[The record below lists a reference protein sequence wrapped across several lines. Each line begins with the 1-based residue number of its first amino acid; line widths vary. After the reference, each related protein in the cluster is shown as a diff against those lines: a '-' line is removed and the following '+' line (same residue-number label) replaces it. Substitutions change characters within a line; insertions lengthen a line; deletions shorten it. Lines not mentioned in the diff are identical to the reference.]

1 MADTSEFSYGSHLQL
16 DKLLSTQVPV
26 SGRHDELLFIIQHQ
40 TSELWFRL
48 VLAEIDAA
56 RSRLKA
62 GDLRGALK
70 ALKRVAVVLYHLVQ
84 SWEVLRQLDPV
95 DFLSF
100 RGDLGEA
107 SGFQSWQ
114 YRLLEFALGN
124 RERHMLDAHR
134 DRPEAIAQLEAE
146 LSRPSLY
153 QECLIVLD
161 AGIGAEIPIEA
172 LVPGGGYEQQQAVLD
187 GWAVVYRD
195 RARHAELYDL
205 AEQLI
210 EIEDRFRCWR
220 FNHVTTV
227 ERVIGAKGGTGGTSG
242 VHYLRRMLDV
252 VLFPELWEVRTVL

>member
-1 MADTSEFSYGSHLQL
+1 MADKSDFSYGSHLQL
-16 DKLLSTQVPV
+16 DKLLSAQAPV
-26 SGRHDELLFIIQHQ
+26 SDRHDELLFIIQHQ

-48 VLAEIDAA
+48 VLAETDAA

-62 GDLRGALK
+62 GNLRGALK
-70 ALKRVAVVLYHLVQ
+70 SLKRVAVVLEHLVQ

-124 RERHMLDAHR
+124 RDRDMLGAHR
-134 DRPEAIAQLEAE
+134 DWPEAVAQLEAE

-153 QECLIVLD
+153 QECLIVLN
-161 AGIGAEIPIEA
+161 ARIGTEIPLEV
-172 LVPGGGYEQQQAVLD
+172 LMPGGAHQRQQAVLD
-187 GWAVVYRD
+187 AWAVVYRD
-195 RARHAELYDL
+195 REGQAELYDL

-227 ERVIGAKGGTGGTSG
+227 ERVIGAKEGTGGTSG
-242 VHYLRRMLDV
+242 VHYLRRMLEV